1 MAKKTI
7 LILTIILIA
16 VVALYLWA
24 MTAEIPK
31 TAEPV
36 DWNQFDPS
44 ERAVMDYLLTQKRF
58 SWKTRENSQN
68 FCAVENLDPEKELF
82 PLYFWAYC
90 GEYAIQDGKLKT
102 ISGSSGPVK
111 IDYPN
116 ELSFYDP
123 ARFSHEAPGDGSHY
137 AEDIKRIFPE
147 SVQNKIFNFDRKNI
161 IEKTEALA
169 FNGMTAWESVKQA
182 IGECEIKKVFQTH
195 GRAVKAEFKNGKELT
210 AIEPELDDIIHF
222 AVSMESKCGKI
233 ILATE

>member
-16 VVALYLWA
+16 VAALYLWA
-24 MTAEIPK
+24 KTAEVPK

-36 DWNQFDPS
+36 DWNQFEPA
-44 ERAVMDYLLTQKRF
+44 ERAVMDYLLTQNRF

-68 FCAVENLDPEKELF
+68 FCAVESLDPEKELF

-90 GEYAIQDGKLKT
+90 GEYSVENGKLKT
-102 ISGSSGPVK
+102 LSGSSGPVK

-123 ARFSHEAPGDGSHY
+123 ARFSYEAPGDGSHY
-137 AEDIKRIFPE
+137 AEDVKRIFPE
-147 SVQNKIFNFDRKNI
+147 GVQNKIFNFDRKNI

-169 FNGMTAWESVKQA
+169 LNSMTAWELVKRA
-182 IGECEIKKVFQTH
+182 IGECEAKRVFQAH
-195 GRAVKAEFKNGKELT
+195 SRAVKAELKNGQELT
-210 AIEPELDDIIHF
+210 AIEPELDDVMKL
-222 AVSMESKCGKI
+222 AVSAEPKCGKI
-233 ILATE
+233 ILSTE

>member
-7 LILTIILIA
+7 LILIIILIA
-16 VVALYLWA
+16 VAALYLWA
-24 MTAEIPK
+24 KTVEIPK

-36 DWNQFDPS
+36 DWNQFEPA
-44 ERAVMDYLLTQKRF
+44 ERAVMDYLLTQGRF

-68 FCAVENLDPEKELF
+68 FCAVENLDSEKELF

-90 GEYAIQDGKLKT
+90 GEFAVENGKLKT
-102 ISGSSGPVK
+102 LSGSSGPVK

-123 ARFSHEAPGDGSHY
+123 ARFSYEALGDGSRY

-147 SVQNKIFNFDRKNI
+147 AVQNKIFNFDRKNI

-169 FNGMTAWESVKQA
+169 LNSMTAWESIKRA
-182 IGECEIKKVFQTH
+182 IGECEVKKVFQAHNRT
-195 GRAVKAEFKNGKELT
+195 VKAEFKNGEKLT
-210 AIEPELDDIIHF
+210 AIEPEIDDIMDL
-222 AVSMESKCGKI
+222 AVSAEPKCGKI
-233 ILATE
+233 ILSTE